1 MDVITL
7 KEQTMMNKFCPCI
20 DNPADA
26 CYCTKLDAQYN
37 EKMKYFC
44 SNNFEL
50 CEIFK
55 DRLSNIKDLL

>member
-1 MDVITL
+1 MAVITL
-7 KEQTMMNKFCPCI
+7 KEQTMMNTFCPCI
-20 DNPADA
+20 DNPSDA

-50 CEIFK
+50 CKIFK
-55 DRLSNIKDLL
+55 GRLTNIRD